1 MATPEVFVTAVTVAI
16 LAPVPGPVNVT
27 VTPLTGLPP
36 ASLTVTTRGFAKA
49 VLMVAAWPPPLVA
62 VVDAGAPAALVMENV
77 AGVATPVTVAFTTN
91 EPAVLSA
98 VKVGEVAMPEA
109 SVDTVTE
116 APPPAKLPLAPLA
129 GAVNVTL
136 APLTGL
142 PPESFTVATRGAAK
156 AELTVAVWPP
166 PLVAVIEAGGPT
178 VLVAVKV
185 VLKLATKADTV
196 YGPPDTLLAVNV
208 GEVAKPETSES
219 TVTMFVPPANVPLG
233 PLLGAKK
240 VTDALATGLLD
251 ASRTI
256 ATKGAENTVL
266 VRVLWPPPLTAAMD
280 AAPGV
285 IVAAVVAEL
294 KPGADAVIAVDPMLT
309 PVN

>member
-1 MATPEVFVTAVTVAI
+1 MAVAI
-16 LAPVPGPVNVT
+16 LGPLPGPVNVT
-27 VTPLTGLPP
+27 ATPLTGFPP
-36 ASLTVTTRGFAKA
+36 ASLTVATNGAANA
-49 VLMVAAWPPPLVA
+49 VLMVALWPPPLVA
-62 VVDAGAPAALVMENV
+62 VIDAAGPAVLVMEN
-77 AGVATPVTVAFTTN
+77 AAAVATPVTVAFTTN
-91 EPAVLSA
+91 EPAALLA
-98 VKVGEVAMPEA
+98 VKVGEVATPEA

-129 GAVNVTL
+129 GAENVTL

-156 AELTVAVWPP
+156 AVLMVALWPP
-166 PLVAVIEAGGPT
+166 PLVTLIDAGGPT

-208 GEVAKPETSES
+208 GEVAKPAASES
-219 TVTMFVPPANVPLG
+219 TVTRFVPPANVPLG

-256 ATKGAENTVL
+256 ATKGAKNTVL
-266 VRVLWPPPLTAAMD
+266 VRVLCPPPLTAAMD

-285 IVAAVVAEL
+285 IVAAVAAEL
-294 KPGADAVIAVDPMLT
+294 KPGADAVIVVDPMLT